1 MNVNLLAIVL
11 VCMALPAI
19 AGDSRTCF
27 DQLPGDEHARVDDPE
42 NTKITKLAVGSSPHI
57 YAYVATQYLGAS
69 NLQAEVYLY
78 QDAGY
83 CLAGILGAAT
93 DFHLGKARR
102 APFLRDIVVESKS
115 GPSRFRRTFSYVPD
129 TRLYR
134 VVNCQTRTDRTPWKS
149 CSAAAFDGR

>member
-1 MNVNLLAIVL
+1 MKTKLLAIL
-11 VCMALPAI
+11 ILFIMFHAA
-19 AGDSRTCF
+19 ASESRPCF

-42 NTKITKLAVGSSPHI
+42 NTKITKLAVGSPHV

-78 QDAGY
+78 QDARY
-83 CLAGILGAAT
+83 CLAGTLGAAT
-93 DFHLGKARR
+93 DFHLGKARA

-115 GPSRFRRTFSYVPD
+115 GPSQFRRTFSYVPD

-134 VVNCQTRTDRTPWKS
+134 VVTCQSRTDRTPRKR

>member
-1 MNVNLLAIVL
+1 MNVNLFAIVL
-11 VCMALPAI
+11 MCMAFSAVP
-19 AGDSRTCF
+19 GESPPCF

-42 NTKITKLAVGSSPHI
+42 NTKITKLAVGSPHVH
-57 YAYVATQYLGAS
+57 AYVATQYLGAS

-78 QDAGY
+78 QDARY
-83 CLAGILGAAT
+83 CLAGTLGAAT
-93 DFHLGKARR
+93 DFHLGKARA

-115 GPSRFRRTFSYVPD
+115 GPSQFRRTFSYVPD

-134 VVNCQTRTDRTPWKS
+134 VVTCQTRTDRTPWKR